1 MPSLGTP
8 LGARGFSWVISG
20 FGHVFIVICVKSF
33 VSLLRLLYL
42 GRTPKHPTASE
53 KKPLVPRQ
61 RHLTLL
67 SSLLLC
73 RLPRGW

>member
-20 FGHVFIVICVKSF
+20 FGQVFIVICVKSF

-42 GRTPKHPTASE
+42 GELRNIPPHVRKN
-53 KKPLVPRQ
+53 
-61 RHLTLL
+61 LL
-67 SSLLLC
+67 Y
-73 RLPRGW
+73 PGKDV